1 MKKQIFIA
9 IGMTLVLLIVVLSG
23 CTDQKTDDNGEGQ
36 YENNPP
42 TALIQ
47 TDITS
52 GTVPLKIDFTG
63 SGTDTDGD
71 IVSYYWD
78 FGDGSSS
85 SEQNITHK
93 YNEVGTYSVKLTVI
107 DDKGANDSDTIII
120 EAIED
125 LRPGHS
131 INNPVSIG
139 TTVTYEGKYIYKR
152 YI

>member
-1 MKKQIFIA
+1 
-9 IGMTLVLLIVVLSG
+9 
-23 CTDQKTDDNGEGQ
+23 
-36 YENNPP
+36 
-42 TALIQ
+42 
-47 TDITS
+47 
-52 GTVPLKIDFTG
+52 
-63 SGTDTDGD
+63 
-71 IVSYYWD
+71 
-78 FGDGSSS
+78 
-85 SEQNITHK
+85 
-93 YNEVGTYSVKLTVI
+93 VI